1 MNAHTREQPD
11 YGFVIGLLTGTF
23 VGAGLV
29 MWFAPRS
36 ASELGERIND
46 SATRL
51 GERASAQYR
60 EASARVGEA
69 VNELTRKGQ
78 GVADVVGQAVA
89 RGANEVE
96 RLATAVRSDGVAETR
111 PYAAVDH
118 SAAKPQA
125 L

>member
-1 MNAHTREQPD
+1 MNVQTRERPD

-60 EASARVGEA
+60 QAGARVGEA
-69 VNELTRKGQ
+69 VNELARKGQ
-78 GVADVVGQAVA
+78 DVAGVVAEAVA

-96 RLATAVRSDGVAETR
+96 LLATAVRSDGVAETR
-111 PYAAVDH
+111 PYVANDH